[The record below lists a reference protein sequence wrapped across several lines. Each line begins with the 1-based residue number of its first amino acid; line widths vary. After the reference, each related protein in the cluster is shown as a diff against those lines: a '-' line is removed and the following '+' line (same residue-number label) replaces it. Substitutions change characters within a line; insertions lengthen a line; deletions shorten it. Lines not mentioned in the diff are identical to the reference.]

1 MTWLRNISCK
11 QRFNKTYADKA
22 RHQPEVYLIGAEL
35 GFHGTASCNMPNI
48 SKQA

>member
-1 MTWLRNISCK
+1 MTWLRNIYHV
-11 QRFNKTYADKA
+11 NKDSTKHADKA